1 MSIFIKAKNASLDFP
16 LYEQSD
22 FSFRNKITSFGK
34 LNGTKGKKN
43 NIIRGLDSINIK
55 IKEGDKVAII
65 GANGS
70 GKTTLLKLLSKI
82 YSPSSGEVNINGK
95 VCTMID
101 LGFGFL
107 EDASGIENI
116 LLSKVI
122 RGESIQNQ
130 GEIIE
135 NARNFS
141 GLGEYLNFP
150 IRTYSS
156 GMKSRLALATALD
169 SNPDILLIDE
179 FFSTGDIEF
188 AKKSKLKIMEIIDK
202 SAILLFA
209 SHNLDVIEDICDKA
223 IYMKNGKIENY
234 GEVSEIKSIYIN
246 DHL

>member
-34 LNGTKGKKN
+34 LSGTKGKKN
-43 NIIRGLDSINIK
+43 NIIRGLDSINIE

-107 EDASGIENI
+107 EEASGIENI

-130 GEIIE
+130 DEIIE

-141 GLGEYLNFP
+141 GLGEYLNLP

-188 AKKSKLKIMEIIDK
+188 AKKSKVKIMEIIDK

-209 SHNLDVIEDICDKA
+209 SHNLDVIEGICDKA

-234 GEVSEIKSIYIN
+234 GEVSEIKSIYIK

>member
-1 MSIFIKAKNASLDFP
+1 MSIFIKVKNVSLDFP
-16 LYEQSD
+16 LYEQND
-22 FSFRNKITSFGK
+22 FSFRNKLTSFGK
-34 LNGTKGKKN
+34 LKGEEGKKN
-43 NIIRGLDSINIK
+43 NIIKGLDNINIEFN
-55 IKEGDKVAII
+55 EGDKVAII

-82 YSPSSGEVNINGK
+82 YSPSTGEVKINGNI
-95 VCTMID
+95 CSMID

-122 RGESIQNQ
+122 RGESIEN
-130 GEIIE
+130 EEKIIK
-135 NARNFS
+135 NAKNFS
-141 GLGEYLNFP
+141 GLDEYIKLP

-188 AKKSKLKIMEIIDK
+188 AIKSKVKIMEIIDK

-209 SHNLDVIEDICDKA
+209 SHNLDVIEDICNKA

-234 GEVSEIKSIYIN
+234 GGVGEIKSIYIN